1 MVQQDQLIYV
11 GVDLHKQHHT
21 AVIMNCWNQKLGE
34 IKFDNKPSAFP
45 QLIKEVKKHLKKG
58 LSVVYGLEDV
68 GGFGRSLAVY
78 LTENSHWVKEVNAKL
93 ANARRKSHVTIQK
106 SDSWDAEC
114 VAKVLRDELYKLPDA
129 KPIDLFWAVS
139 QLVTHR
145 KWQSKSLTNMVK
157 RLHQQL
163 GYHYPSY
170 KQFFSEI
177 DGKTALAFWHKY
189 PSSTHLTGVGTE
201 ELAKYLRKLSNNGLS
216 TKKAEKILTLIS
228 EDGDTTRDFQEKR
241 DFIVRDL
248 VMDIRFTQRKVK
260 RAEEEI
266 RGLMKKLG
274 FQLETMTGIDLVTAA
289 ELVAEIGDI
298 HRFSSPDKLARFAGI
313 APITVGS
320 GNKHRNYKSKQ
331 GNRELHDT
339 IKALAIRQIAVTRT
353 KKEPRNP
360 YFYAYYEQK
369 IAAGKT
375 KQQAIVCI
383 MRKLVNVIYKLMQT
397 KAAYVIPVVPSK
409 EAA

>member
-1 MVQQDQLIYV
+1 
-11 GVDLHKQHHT
+11 
-21 AVIMNCWNQKLGE
+21 
-34 IKFDNKPSAFP
+34 
-45 QLIKEVKKHLKKG
+45 
-58 LSVVYGLEDV
+58 
-68 GGFGRSLAVY
+68 
-78 LTENSHWVKEVNAKL
+78 
-93 ANARRKSHVTIQK
+93 
-106 SDSWDAEC
+106 
-114 VAKVLRDELYKLPDA
+114 
-129 KPIDLFWAVS
+129 
-139 QLVTHR
+139 
-145 KWQSKSLTNMVK
+145 
-157 RLHQQL
+157 
-163 GYHYPSY
+163 
-170 KQFFSEI
+170 
-177 DGKTALAFWHKY
+177 
-189 PSSTHLTGVGTE
+189 
-201 ELAKYLRKLSNNGLS
+201 
-216 TKKAEKILTLIS
+216 
-228 EDGDTTRDFQEKR
+228 
-241 DFIVRDL
+241 
-248 VMDIRFTQRKVK
+248 
-260 RAEEEI
+260 
-266 RGLMKKLG
+266 
-274 FQLETMTGIDLVTAA
+274 MTGIDLVTAA

-298 HRFSSPDKLARFAGI
+298 HRLSSPDKLARFAGI